1 MRETKS
7 WLTRKDIWAFMVS
20 PAGESGRS
28 GRATTRPQVPR
39 FLAYGVGGGVA
50 RIDEGSSVDLVVRL
64 VAAHTLGVAG
74 DDDARLGGRE
84 GEERGIGR

>member
-1 MRETKS
+1 M
-7 WLTRKDIWAFMVS
+7 TR
-20 PAGESGRS
+20 
-28 GRATTRPQVPR
+28 
-39 FLAYGVGGGVA
+39 
-50 RIDEGSSVDLVVRL
+50 GSSVDLVVRL